1 MVAAG
6 AEHSVAVGAK
16 GGIWTWGYGGKGRFG
31 HNNRDDRLEPT
42 VLAREALGVAVAVLV
57 AAGSCHTV
65 AVTTEVALWVWGC
78 GLYGQLGLVDTK
90 NMLKPVRV
98 GAEEVFG
105 GQVLVT
111 ACGEEHT
118 LIVTNNGTLWT

>member
-6 AEHSVAVGAK
+6 AEHRVAVGAK

-90 NMLKPVRV
+90 KKCAETCAGGCRGGVWGP
-98 GAEEVFG
+98 GAHDSV
-105 GQVLVT
+105 
-111 ACGEEHT
+111 
-118 LIVTNNGTLWT
+118 